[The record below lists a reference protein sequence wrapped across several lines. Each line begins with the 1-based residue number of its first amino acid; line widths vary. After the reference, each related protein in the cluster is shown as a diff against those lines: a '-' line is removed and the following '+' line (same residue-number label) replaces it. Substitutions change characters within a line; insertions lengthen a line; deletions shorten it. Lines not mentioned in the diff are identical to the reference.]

1 MKTRLILTI
10 AMAMMLVQNTTVA
23 QEQTR
28 GKERPT
34 PEQMAQMKADRIAAE
49 LALDDKTSEKFKETY
64 KAYMTDKAAIRN
76 EFKSE
81 KGQKGMSDADI
92 EKSILDGFD
101 KKQKNLDLDRKYYDK
116 FRKFMGPRLIQKMY
130 RLESHQGQRQKAHAP
145 SHSGKPQGG
154 QQNRPQGR
162 PQPR

>member
-1 MKTRLILTI
+1 
-10 AMAMMLVQNTTVA
+10 MAMMLVQNTTVA

-101 KKQKNLDLDRKYYDK
+101 KKQKNLDLDRKYYEK
-116 FRKFMGPRLIQKMY
+116 FRKFMGPRT
-130 RLESHQGQRQKAHAP
+130 ETEGTCSFTQRKA
-145 SHSGKPQGG
+145 SGRTAEQTTRTSTAKI
-154 QQNRPQGR
+154 NKKSTF
-162 PQPR
+162 

>member
-10 AMAMMLVQNTTVA
+10 TMAMMLVQNTTVA

-64 KAYMTDKAAIRN
+64 KAAIRN

-101 KKQKNLDLDRKYYDK
+101 KKQKNLDLDRKYYEK